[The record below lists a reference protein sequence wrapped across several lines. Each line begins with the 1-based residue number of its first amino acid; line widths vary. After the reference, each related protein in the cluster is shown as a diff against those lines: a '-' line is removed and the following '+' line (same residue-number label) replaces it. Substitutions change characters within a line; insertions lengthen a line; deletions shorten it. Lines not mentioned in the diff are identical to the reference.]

1 MIKTQQILPAVLI
14 AIDIGAG
21 VVYFCKDDPKRAV
34 YWIAAAV
41 LTWTVTF

>member
-1 MIKTQQILPAVLI
+1 MTKAQILPTVLI

-21 VVYFCKDDPKRAV
+21 IVYACQAEPKRAV

-41 LTWTVTF
+41 LTYTVTF